1 MALQWADPMGRLSV
15 IDERL
20 ADCAEQTARDQTGWR
35 GRDMAFYDGEVPA
48 LVDRERGKEC
58 LRDSTTGG
66 GSGSR
71 DRGWHSCNARILVRT
86 FSEG

>member
-1 MALQWADPMGRLSV
+1 MAGKWEAPMGHLSR
-15 IDERL
+15 IDERPT
-20 ADCAEQTARDQTGWR
+20 DCAGQTARDQTGWR

-48 LVDRERGKEC
+48 LGDRERGKEC

-71 DRGWHSCNARILVRT
+71 DRGWHSCNARILGRT